1 MNKNKDN
8 LKVASNS
15 DDIKSTVDDES
26 EKIRWKESTL
36 EEEQDLNTEL
46 EMASV
51 IIDKILSG
59 EKITEEEIETIT
71 EESENAE
78 ETEAVELSEK
88 DIKYS
93 KAVKL
98 IERIVPIVFGLVL
111 AIIISTNYSNNLAMK
126 DINNTK
132 ELCRLLNE
140 MKDMTEIDSK
150 TERKV
155 YKLVKAGYWD
165 NIREHNWLYD
175 ETIYHYLAYIRDTD
189 LLEKF
194 LNDKNWKENIEADY
208 AGTPLQYAVLYSNDA
223 AARLLLEHG
232 ADALSITNAKSEAYA
247 LAMHFDDAE
256 MISLIEEFV
265 SKDIY
270 AKELKQ
276 RYDKVG
282 YIAVINTDEELEV
295 PLHEKEYKY

>member
-8 LKVASNS
+8 LKVVSNS
-15 DDIKSTVDDES
+15 DDINSTVDNES

-51 IIDKILSG
+51 IIDKILSE

-71 EESENAE
+71 EESENTE
-78 ETEAVELSEK
+78 EAELSEK

-93 KAVKL
+93 KAIKL
-98 IERIVPIVFGLVL
+98 IERIVPIIFGLVL
-111 AIIISTNYSNNLAMK
+111 AIIISTNYNNNLAMK

-140 MKDMTEIDSK
+140 MKNMTEIDSK
-150 TERKV
+150 TEHKV

-165 NIREHNWLYD
+165 NIREHNWVYD

-194 LNDKNWKENIEADY
+194 LNDKNWEENIEADY
-208 AGTPLQYAVLYSNDA
+208 AGTPLQYAVLYSNDD

-247 LAMHFDDAE
+247 LAMYFDDKE

-265 SKDIY
+265 SKDTY

-276 RYDKVG
+276 RYNKIG
-282 YIAVINTDEELEV
+282 YITVINTDEELEV